1 MLRAKRKNARPGLKQ
16 RRFRQRLISYRES
29 KGAGR
34 SRKIP
39 RAAVPSF
46 FTLMNLFCGFLS
58 LIQVLEG
65 RLEYAGWL
73 ILLASFFDMMDG
85 MMARLTNG
93 TSPFGMELD
102 SLCDIVSFG
111 VAPAFMIYVFGLQE
125 YGTPG
130 VIIAS
135 LPALA
140 GAVRL
145 ARFNVN
151 FEGTK
156 SDYFVGMPIPVSA
169 MVIVAIILNADLVR
183 QLVENYGDMSV
194 ILITVITLSGLMVS
208 NIKFDSVPRPSVEY
222 IRRNPRKTLVG
233 IAALIVMVVFREP
246 GLLVVMISYVLLGI
260 GRSFG
265 GFLKALRATSDD
277 TSE

>member
-1 MLRAKRKNARPGLKQ
+1 MLRAKKKQTRPGLKQ

-29 KGAGR
+29 RNGG
-34 SRKIP
+34 SPRKIP

-85 MMARLTNG
+85 TLARLTNG
-93 TSPFGMELD
+93 SSPFGTELD

-130 VIIAS
+130 IIIAS

-145 ARFNVN
+145 ARFNAN
-151 FEGTK
+151 YEGEK

-169 MVIVAIILNADLVR
+169 MVIVAIVLNADLVR
-183 QLVENYGDMSV
+183 RLVENNGDMSV
-194 ILITVITLSGLMVS
+194 IFITVILLSGLMVS
-208 NIKFDSVPRPSVEY
+208 NIKFDSAPRPSAEY
-222 IRRNPRKTLVG
+222 IKRNPRNTLIG
-233 IAALIVMVVFREP
+233 ILALVVMAVFREP
-246 GLLVVMISYVLLGI
+246 GLLAVMVSYVILGLA
-260 GRSFG
+260 RSFG
-265 GFLKALRATSDD
+265 GFVKALRSADAEP
-277 TSE
+277 SE

>member
-1 MLRAKRKNARPGLKQ
+1 MLRAKRNKARPGLKQ
-16 RRFRQRLISYRES
+16 RRFRQRLISYGER
-29 KGAGR
+29 KGVGR
-34 SRKIP
+34 PRKIP

-65 RLEYAGWL
+65 RLEYARWL

-93 TSPFGMELD
+93 TSSFGMELD

-169 MVIVAIILNADLVR
+169 LVIVAIVLNADLVR
-183 QLVENYGDMSV
+183 TLVENNGDMIV
-194 ILITVITLSGLMVS
+194 ILITVIMLSGLMVS
-208 NIKFDSVPRPSVEY
+208 NIKFDSVPRPSAEY

-233 IAALIVMVVFREP
+233 IVALIVMVIFREP
-246 GLLVVMISYVLLGI
+246 GLLAVMVTYVFVGI
-260 GRSFG
+260 ARSFG
-265 GFLKALRATSDD
+265 GFLKALRSAPVES
-277 TSE
+277 SE